1 MNCYI
6 DVVIAKQR
14 PHKKL
19 WLSDKCLNRNF
30 SDHYLE
36 LKNSN
41 KYSIIPYRKSPCLI
55 SRMFSAFWTIS
66 DPRASFSLV
75 VALSIRRRLELRT
88 QPKLTQIARLRSIEC
103 CNPNSLLDGAIERN
117 QILIEFD

>member
-1 MNCYI
+1 
-6 DVVIAKQR
+6 
-14 PHKKL
+14 
-19 WLSDKCLNRNF
+19 
-30 SDHYLE
+30 
-36 LKNSN
+36 
-41 KYSIIPYRKSPCLI
+41 
-55 SRMFSAFWTIS
+55 MFSAFWTIS

-117 QILIEFD
+117 QILIEFDLVCWSFGGRDEEVASSKKTESNTRVQKSIPHLSPKWRQNG